1 LDKIKKEVEKSL
13 VVLYNTFVYCF
24 FNGGFIM
31 IDWSTILSNK
41 TRVKAVKKFAVGE
54 TSGRELASNFA
65 NTEGSGE
72 VRNLLRSHGVTY
84 GRRLARKALKR
95 RGY

>member
-1 LDKIKKEVEKSL
+1 
-13 VVLYNTFVYCF
+13 
-24 FNGGFIM
+24 M

-41 TRVKAVKKFAVGE
+41 TKVKAVKKFAVGE
-54 TSGRELASNFA
+54 NSGRELTSSFA
-65 NTEGSGE
+65 NTEASGE
-72 VRNLLRSHGVTY
+72 VRSLLRNHGVTY